1 MRANVFLISVLTVP
15 LLGACKGE
23 PRSAIY
29 FEKHPDEARAVI
41 ADTKNCLGLDETKVI
56 GGTDECTN
64 AHFALRKIRIR
75 EYNET
80 QRKADAESIRN
91 GTFMPKLK
99 Q

>member
-1 MRANVFLISVLTVP
+1 MRPKAFTIPVLAVAM
-15 LLGACKGE
+15 LAACKGE

-29 FEKHPDEARAVI
+29 FEKHPDEARIVI

-56 GGTDECTN
+56 GGSDECTN

-75 EYNET
+75 EYNEA

>member
-1 MRANVFLISVLTVP
+1 MKPKAFTIPVLAVAM
-15 LLGACKGE
+15 LAACKGE

-29 FEKHPDEARAVI
+29 FEKHPDAARAVI

-75 EYNET
+75 EYNAAQE
-80 QRKADAESIRN
+80 KANSEAAKSGR
-91 GTFMPKLK
+91 MPHFKG